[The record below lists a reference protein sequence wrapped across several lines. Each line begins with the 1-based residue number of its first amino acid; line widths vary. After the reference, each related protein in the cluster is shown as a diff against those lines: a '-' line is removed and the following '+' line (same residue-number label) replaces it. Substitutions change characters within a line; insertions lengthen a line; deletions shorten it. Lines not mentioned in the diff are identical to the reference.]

1 MTSEKQIETELQR
14 GRKLLSPKRVGKEL
28 AETVADPTPEAI
40 GALAGIGLTLDDPAV
55 QGNLYVFGSWDKSE
69 RAVKKLKS
77 SVPPDH
83 YQVAGMN
90 GVLVFFA
97 RARSDGEGTNPRY
110 LLNNMLSAF
119 SGNE

>member
-1 MTSEKQIETELQR
+1 MTSAKQIETELQR

-28 AETVADPTPEAI
+28 IETDADPAPETV
-40 GALAGIGLTLDDPAV
+40 GAVAGIGLKLDNPAV

-77 SVPPDH
+77 EVPADH

-90 GVLVFFA
+90 GVLVFLA

-110 LLNNMLSAF
+110 LLNDMLSAF
-119 SGNE
+119 SGDE

>member
-1 MTSEKQIETELQR
+1 MTGEKQIEAELQR

-28 AETVADPTPEAI
+28 IETEANPTPDEI
-40 GALAGIGLTLDDPAV
+40 GAVAGIGLRLDDPAV
-55 QGNLYVFGSWDKSE
+55 QGNLYVFDSWNKSE

-77 SVPPDH
+77 EIPTDH

-97 RARSDGEGTNPRY
+97 RARSDGQGTNPRY
-110 LLNNMLSAF
+110 LLNDMLSAF
-119 SGNE
+119 SGDE